1 MQRENLNVV
10 CFHYFNNFLADV
22 SLEDREVW
30 LGHRRTRTVKSFRE
44 LEKNCDEGERTKV
57 GFWSWLFSFLS
68 LFFLYLFAFSVLLF
82 LSLLFVFLLSVLSI
96 FLVIAQLFVFYFV
109 FLSRELLS
117 KLACSL
123 LRGPKARMTR
133 ILGGQEAKF
142 HVYKWQASLSV
153 LIIFKYK
160 IVHPAPCPS
169 SRHGIC
175 PKFYT
180 AAFSG

>member
-1 MQRENLNVV
+1 MFLWRIVKYDLDTEEQERSSRSGSSKRTAVKVKVRRLAFEVG
-10 CFHYFNNFLADV
+10 CF
-22 SLEDREVW
+22 
-30 LGHRRTRTVKSFRE
+30 
-44 LEKNCDEGERTKV
+44 
-57 GFWSWLFSFLS
+57 
-68 LFFLYLFAFSVLLF
+68 LFFHCSFCICLLF
-82 LSLLFVFLLSVLSI
+82 LYFCFYLFCLFFCYQFYQFFLWLLNCFF
-96 FLVIAQLFVFYFV
+96 FYFV

-117 KLACSL
+117 KSAWTL

-142 HVYKWQASLSV
+142 HVYTWQASLPV

-180 AAFSG
+180 AGFSG